1 MPAKSYSQNL
11 KAGPIQAKA
20 QIVPHPVEM
29 LQDLPTKASHLSQK
43 WEAPLICSAQEPEAG
58 STSSTFRLVTWGGV
72 QKVGLMH
79 SRGTQGNL

>member
-20 QIVPHPVEM
+20 PIVPHPVEM

-43 WEAPLICSAQEPEAG
+43 
-58 STSSTFRLVTWGGV
+58 
-72 QKVGLMH
+72 
-79 SRGTQGNL
+79 